1 MDFITSQQQPIETSG
16 SHLVGVVVASYNML
30 KTAFGDACG
39 GDGYK
44 TEVEW
49 AIQFE
54 DGTIATI
61 YDWKEGD
68 CYHGEGQ
75 GTHFSK
81 VEEWHI
87 GGFNG
92 NAELR
97 VLEVL
102 TGIQDMVNTG
112 TPLED
117 IPPTEDEY
125 EVQEWT
131 LCDGWTNT
139 WLTYDDKGNEVPST
153 FKTKEDAQAELD
165 DFFYQCE
172 QAVKDGNMEDV
183 PDREDFQIVKVE

>member
-1 MDFITSQQQPIETSG
+1 MNFITSQQQPIDTAG
-16 SHLVGVVVASYNML
+16 SHLIGVVVASYNML

-44 TEVEW
+44 TQVEW

-68 CYHGEGQ
+68 CYNGEGK

-87 GGFNG
+87 GGFNDK
-92 NAELR
+92 AELR

-117 IPPTEDEY
+117 IPPRVFDESRRKEELRQELIDIDVQIEELQVRRDQLEDEY
-125 EVQEWT
+125 YSMEGES
-131 LCDGWTNT
+131 
-139 WLTYDDKGNEVPST
+139 TYG
-153 FKTKEDAQAELD
+153 
-165 DFFYQCE
+165 
-172 QAVKDGNMEDV
+172 
-183 PDREDFQIVKVE
+183 

>member
-1 MDFITSQQQPIETSG
+1 MDFITSQQQPIETGG
-16 SHLVGVVVASYNML
+16 SHLIGVVEASYNMI

-44 TEVEW
+44 TQVEW

-87 GGFNG
+87 GGFNDK
-92 NAELR
+92 AELR

-117 IPPTEDEY
+117 IPPRVLHED
-125 EVQEWT
+125 
-131 LCDGWTNT
+131 TNT
-139 WLTYDDKGNEVPST
+139 KKFNTRVFFNANFELEVEADDWLSARDRARDIACDMTVEELMEKLNLSYDFVEV
-153 FKTKEDAQAELD
+153 FE
-165 DFFYQCE
+165 
-172 QAVKDGNMEDV
+172 
-183 PDREDFQIVKVE
+183 

>member
-1 MDFITSQQQPIETSG
+1 MDFITSQQQPIETAG
-16 SHLVGVVVASYNML
+16 SHLIGVVVASYDML

-44 TEVEW
+44 TQVEW

-92 NAELR
+92 KAELR

-102 TGIQDMVNTG
+102 TGIKDMVDAG

-117 IPPTEDEY
+117 IPPRIFTENQKEELRQRLIDLDVQIEQLQVERDKLEDEY
-125 EVQEWT
+125 YSMEGES
-131 LCDGWTNT
+131 
-139 WLTYDDKGNEVPST
+139 TYV
-153 FKTKEDAQAELD
+153 
-165 DFFYQCE
+165 
-172 QAVKDGNMEDV
+172 
-183 PDREDFQIVKVE
+183 

>member
-1 MDFITSQQQPIETSG
+1 MNFITSQQQPIDTAG
-16 SHLVGVVVASYNML
+16 SHLIGVVVASYNML

-44 TEVEW
+44 TQVEW

-61 YDWKEGD
+61 YDWKKGD
-68 CYHGEGQ
+68 CYHGEGK

-87 GGFNG
+87 GGFNHK
-92 NAELR
+92 AELR

-102 TGIQDMVNTG
+102 TGVKDMINAG

-117 IPPTEDEY
+117 IPPRIFNENQKEATRQRLIDLDVQIEQLQVERDKLEDEY
-125 EVQEWT
+125 YSMEGES
-131 LCDGWTNT
+131 
-139 WLTYDDKGNEVPST
+139 TY
-153 FKTKEDAQAELD
+153 A
-165 DFFYQCE
+165 
-172 QAVKDGNMEDV
+172 
-183 PDREDFQIVKVE
+183 